1 MIYVAQGRLNNAHK
15 ILAAPLP
22 SSAGYSAELLRSL
35 VQGMWH
41 LAKAEQLIDRA
52 EQVGLRIDALE
63 AAQLLRRSVRPCH

>member
-1 MIYVAQGRLNNAHK
+1 
-15 ILAAPLP
+15 
-22 SSAGYSAELLRSL
+22 
-35 VQGMWH
+35 MWH